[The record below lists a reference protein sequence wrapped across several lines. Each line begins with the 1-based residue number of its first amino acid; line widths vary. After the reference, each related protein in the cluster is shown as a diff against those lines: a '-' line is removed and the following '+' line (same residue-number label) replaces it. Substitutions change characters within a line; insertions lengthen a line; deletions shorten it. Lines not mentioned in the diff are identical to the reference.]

1 MSDSAL
7 VKQDVQQL
15 YRQLVKQLELTPRW
29 GQKQMI
35 ATVANHFLAISR
47 SEDGHRIDDNPVCL
61 VEAGTGTGKTL
72 AYMVACL
79 PIAKALDKKLV
90 ISTATIALQE
100 QIVQKDLPALKKHGG
115 YDFDFRL
122 AKGRRRYLCVSRIIR
137 RRVSAQA

>member
-61 VEAGTGTGKTL
+61 VEAGTGTGL
-72 AYMVACL
+72 SL
-79 PIAKALDKKLV
+79 IH
-90 ISTATIALQE
+90 I
-100 QIVQKDLPALKKHGG
+100 
-115 YDFDFRL
+115 
-122 AKGRRRYLCVSRIIR
+122 
-137 RRVSAQA
+137 

>member
-1 MSDSAL
+1 VSDAAAI
-7 VKQDVQQL
+7 KQDVQQL
-15 YRQLVKQLELTPRW
+15 YRQLVKQLSLKPRW

-35 ATVANHFLAISR
+35 ATVANHFLAIDKDL
-47 SEDGHRIDDNPVCL
+47 DGHRSDDNPVCM

-100 QIVQKDLPALKKHGG
+100 QPTRFKKAWG
-115 YDFDFRL
+115 L
-122 AKGRRRYLCVSRIIR
+122 
-137 RRVSAQA
+137 

>member
-35 ATVANHFLAISR
+35 ATVANHILAISR

-79 PIAKALDKKLV
+79 PIAKALDK
-90 ISTATIALQE
+90 ISYLHRHHRFARA
-100 QIVQKDLPALKKHGG
+100 D
-115 YDFDFRL
+115 R
-122 AKGRRRYLCVSRIIR
+122 AKRSTCP
-137 RRVSAQA
+137 